1 MSAEDDIPVPMVTDA
16 DAVLPHNE
24 VVDLIAG
31 IARQVMT
38 QAHDDDRG
46 TDSEYLDNQIRN
58 GVIQVL
64 RQRTLPMSVL
74 DDHVEW
80 PPQLATWPPRS
91 RMLFAALVLAIYNN

>member
-31 IARQVMT
+31 IAGQVMT
-38 QAHDDDRG
+38 VLEPIG
-46 TDSEYLDNQIRN
+46 TNEEPGYRANQIRN

-64 RQRTLPMSVL
+64 RQRTMPTSIL

-80 PPQLATWPPRS
+80 PPMLADWMTRD
-91 RMLFAALVLAIYNN
+91 RRVFAALVLAIYNN